1 MEDKSL
7 ELLSEEGHKFH
18 DEFTRCQNIEEI
30 YELEKRWKKL
40 NESRGEQPIPHYNM
54 TFDEFCKKYNATP
67 YEEMEKRMWGK

>member
-7 ELLSEEGHKFH
+7 ELLTEEERKLH
-18 DEFTRCQNIEEI
+18 DEFTRCQNWEEV
-30 YELEKRWKKL
+30 EAFLKKVEKL
-40 NESRGEQPIPHYNM
+40 NESREPQPIPHYNM